1 MFVFDR
7 SALAVLLPLLMLAGV
22 VTWSKGGMAA
32 RPPAAQAGERAQE
45 RPAPEPVKAQTVAA
59 SLPSR

>member
-7 SALAVLLPLLMLAGV
+7 SAFAVLLPLLMLAGV
-22 VTWSKGGMAA
+22 VAWSKGGSAA
-32 RPPAAQAGERAQE
+32 PRPAAQSGQMTEERQ
-45 RPAPEPVKAQTVAA
+45 PATTDQTVAA

>member
-7 SALAVLLPLLMLAGV
+7 SAFAVLLPLLMLAGV
-22 VTWSKGGMAA
+22 VVWSKGGLAA
-32 RPPAAQAGERAQE
+32 PRPAAGPGEQAQE
-45 RPAPEPVKAQTVAA
+45 RPAPNPAMDQTVAA

>member
-7 SALAVLLPLLMLAGV
+7 SAFAVLLPLLLLAGV
-22 VTWSKGGMAA
+22 VAWSKVGTAE
-32 RPPAAQAGERAQE
+32 P
-45 RPAPEPVKAQTVAA
+45 RPATKSTTDQTVAA

>member
-7 SALAVLLPLLMLAGV
+7 SAFAVLVPLVMLAGV
-22 VTWSKGGMAA
+22 VVWSMGGIAA
-32 RPPAAQAGERAQE
+32 PRPATLVGDQTQE
-45 RPAPEPVKAQTVAA
+45 RPSPTSTTDQTVAA

>member
-7 SALAVLLPLLMLAGV
+7 SAFAVLVPLLMLAGV
-22 VTWSKGGMAA
+22 VVWSKAGMPAS
-32 RPPAAQAGERAQE
+32 RPATQSGDQAEQ
-45 RPAPEPVKAQTVAA
+45 RPAPASRDQTVAA